1 MRQTS
6 HRVSRGFSLLEL
18 ITVLGLGI
26 LVLSGALVLTRQ
38 AVRISD
44 MVAQRSEMQQNGRVA
59 INMMAR
65 DLSLSGI
72 GFPTDGVQLPSGTS
86 SQDSYFACDPS
97 DCYITDNIYTQER
110 LFAVTPGDGK
120 GPTIQGVATDV
131 VTLVYSDSTSHLDQ
145 YVLTGMD
152 VEGSQVFLDL
162 NTTPAYDD
170 PVVGLR
176 AGDVLVLSNV
186 NGIAVG
192 TVTEVLTNGEVRLAA
207 NDALGL
213 NQGDAG
219 FGNILSITSPP
230 DPPDFPPT
238 FAKRIHIVSYYIDAS
253 DPNSIR
259 LMRQVSAHPPVPVAE
274 NVVDLQMTYDIFDD
288 ITEAGAADL
297 PDAGS
302 SLNQIRKINIS
313 LAIRSSAES
322 LSDRDSQRIHLTTS
336 VGPRNLTYR
345 DRYP

>member
-1 MRQTS
+1 MSQAP
-6 HRVSRGFSLLEL
+6 HRVSRGFSLFEL
-18 ITVLGLGI
+18 IVVLGLGMV
-26 LVLSGALVLTRQ
+26 LLSGALVLTQQ
-38 AVRISD
+38 AVEVSE

-65 DLSLSGI
+65 DLSLSGT

-86 SQDSYFACDPS
+86 SQESYFACDPS

-120 GPTIQGVATDV
+120 GPTIEGVVTDV
-131 VTLVYSDSTSHLDQ
+131 VTLVYNDSTSRLDQ

-152 VEGSQVFLDL
+152 VEGSQIYLDL
-162 NTTPAYDD
+162 NTTPAYDH

-176 AGDVLVLSNV
+176 AGDVLVLSNTH
-186 NGIAVG
+186 GLAVG
-192 TVTEVLTNGEVRLAA
+192 TVTDVLTNGEVRLAP

-219 FGNILSITSPP
+219 FGNIKSITSPP

-238 FAKRIHIVSYYIDAS
+238 YAKRINIISYYIDAS
-253 DPNSIR
+253 DPDSTR
-259 LMRQVSAHPPVPVAE
+259 LMRQVSAHSPVPVAE
-274 NVVDLQMTYDIFDD
+274 NIVDLQMTFDIFDD
-288 ITEAGAADL
+288 ITEAGAVDL
-297 PDAGS
+297 SDVGT

-313 LAIRSSAES
+313 LDIRSPVES
-322 LSDRDSQRIHLTTS
+322 LLDRDFQRIHLTTS
-336 VGPRNLTYR
+336 VGPRDLA
-345 DRYP
+345 P

>member
-1 MRQTS
+1 MKPTS
-6 HRVSRGFSLLEL
+6 YCVSRGFSLFEL
-18 ITVLGLGI
+18 IVVLGLGT
-26 LVLSGALVLTRQ
+26 LVLSGALVLTQQ
-38 AVRISD
+38 ALGLSD

-59 INMMAR
+59 INMLAR
-65 DLSLSGI
+65 DLSLSGT

-120 GPTIQGVATDV
+120 GPTINGVATDV
-131 VTLVYSDSTSHLDQ
+131 VTLVYNDSTSQLDQ
-145 YVLTGMD
+145 YVLTDMD
-152 VEGSQVFLDL
+152 VEGTQIFLDL

-170 PVVGLR
+170 PVVGLTV
-176 AGDVLVLSNV
+176 GDVLVLSNT

-192 TVTEVLTNGEVRLAA
+192 TVTEVLTNGEVRLAP

-219 FGNILSITSPP
+219 FGNIKSITSPP

-238 FAKRIHIVSYYIDAS
+238 FARRITIVSYYIDAS
-253 DPNSIR
+253 DPDSTR
-259 LMRQVSAHPPVPVAE
+259 LMRQVSAHSPVPVAE

-288 ITEAGAADL
+288 ITRTGAADL

-313 LAIRSSAES
+313 IAIRSSAAS
-322 LSDRDSQRIHLTTS
+322 LLDRDFQRIHLTTS

-345 DRYP
+345 DRYQ

>member
-1 MRQTS
+1 MRQAS
-6 HRVSRGFSLLEL
+6 HRVSRGFSLFEL
-18 ITVLGLGI
+18 ITVLGLGMV
-26 LVLSGALVLTRQ
+26 VLSGALVLTRQ
-38 AVRISD
+38 AVGISD

-59 INMMAR
+59 INMLAR
-65 DLSLSGI
+65 DLSLSGT

-86 SQDSYFACDPS
+86 SQESYFACDPS

-120 GPTIQGVATDV
+120 GPTIQGVVTDV
-131 VTLVYSDSTSHLDQ
+131 VTLVYNDSTSRLDQ

-152 VEGSQVFLDL
+152 VEGSQIYLDL
-162 NTTPAYDD
+162 NTTPAYDH

-176 AGDVLVLSNV
+176 AGDVLVLSNTH
-186 NGIAVG
+186 GLALG
-192 TVTEVLTNGEVRLAA
+192 TVTDVLTNGEVRLAP

-219 FGNILSITSPP
+219 FGNIKSITSPP

-238 FAKRIHIVSYYIDAS
+238 YAKRINIISYYIDAS
-253 DPNSIR
+253 DPDSTR
-259 LMRQVSAHPPVPVAE
+259 LMRQVSAHSPVPVAE
-274 NVVDLQMTYDIFDD
+274 NIVDLQMTFDIFDD
-288 ITEAGAADL
+288 ITEAGAVDL
-297 PDAGS
+297 SDVGT

-313 LAIRSSAES
+313 LDIRSSVES
-322 LSDRDSQRIHLTTS
+322 LLDRDFQRIHLTTS

-345 DRYP
+345 DRYQ

>member
-1 MRQTS
+1 MGQTS
-6 HRVSRGFSLLEL
+6 HRVSGGFSLFEL
-18 ITVLGLGI
+18 ITVLGLGMV
-26 LVLSGALVLTRQ
+26 VLSGALVLTRQ
-38 AVRISD
+38 AVGISD
-44 MVAQRSEMQQNGRVA
+44 MVAQQSEMHQNGRVA

-65 DLSLSGI
+65 DLSLSGT

-97 DCYITDNIYTQER
+97 DCYITENIYTQER

-131 VTLVYSDSTSHLDQ
+131 VTLVYNDSTSQFDQ
-145 YVLTGMD
+145 YVLTDID
-152 VEGSQVFLDL
+152 VDGSQIYLDL
-162 NTTPAYDD
+162 NTTPAYDN
-170 PVVGLR
+170 PVVGLTV
-176 AGDVLVLSNV
+176 GDVLVLSNT

-207 NDALGL
+207 NDTLGL
-213 NQGDAG
+213 NQGEAG
-219 FGNILSITSPP
+219 FGNIKSITSPP

-253 DPNSIR
+253 DPDSTR

-274 NVVDLQMTYDIFDD
+274 NVVDLQLTYDIFDD

-297 PDAGS
+297 PDPGS

-313 LAIRSSAES
+313 LVIRSSAES
-322 LSDRDSQRIHLTTS
+322 LLDRDFQRIHLTTS
-336 VGPRNLTYR
+336 VGPRNLTFR
-345 DRYP
+345 DRYQ